1 MSRKISTPL
10 LVKDEPNVWQQLA
23 DAIILQAVKDYRG
36 MVRLINRIKWNIKRK
51 HYSPEEKTYQFQRIE
66 YYKREQ
72 DKAGDFFLSDW
83 FAAMTTIDGYDL
95 LSRLERE
102 AEE

>member
-1 MSRKISTPL
+1 MSRKITTPL
-10 LVKDEPNVWQQLA
+10 HVKDESNEWQQLA

-36 MVRLINRIKWNIKRK
+36 MVRLINRIKWNIRRK
-51 HYSPEEKTYQFQRIE
+51 HYSPEEKVYQFQRID

-72 DKAGDFFLSDW
+72 SKVGDFFLSGW
-83 FAAMTTIDGYDL
+83 FATMTTIDGYDL

>member
-1 MSRKISTPL
+1 MSRRIPTPIH
-10 LVKDEPNVWQQLA
+10 VKGEANVWQLLA

-36 MVRLINRIKWNIKRK
+36 RVHLMNRIRWNIKRK
-51 HYSPEEKTYQFQRIE
+51 HYSPEEKAYQLQRIE

-72 DKAGDFFLSDW
+72 DKAGDFFFSDW
-83 FAAMTTIDGYDL
+83 FSTLTTMDGYDL
-95 LSRLERE
+95 LSRLEQE